1 MLPALSNPPS
11 RCERTAA
18 HLVYENLSVNPVVA
32 RLRKLTIMQ
41 MWRVR
46 CSLVKRTNWRSAT
59 LPLGIAVLLASGPS
73 ETSPLGIGLLLG
85 VFLGAVF
92 PKIRSGLLFLGAQL
106 PAHLESSGE
115 PEQGV
120 HAANHEGH
128 QEQSGHAPEGIE
140 EERVLSRIVMGGVG
154 QVSGKAAG
162 CARMGFPA
170 GGRDLSPA
178 KGRARVRYRHHIM
191 GSMAVIALGRFG
203 VPELRDLPVIGFKI
217 GLGNLLVAASACSHH
232 VQPEAVLIGAVNGM
246 SGMAIIAHWKWLAEA
261 AHALGMD
268 AVLELVLDAVV
279 APAAR
284 VRHVVGVD
292 TRRRIGAGKDLMSGV
307 ATGAGRRHRQA
318 VLQ

>member
-46 CSLVKRTNWRSAT
+46 CSRVKRTNWRSAT
-59 LPLGIAVLLASGPS
+59 LPLGVAVLLASGPS

-120 HAANHEGH
+120 HAAHHEGH
-128 QEQSGHAPEGIE
+128 QEQRGHAPEGIE
-140 EERVLSRIVMGGVG
+140 EERVLSRVVMGGVG
-154 QVSGKAAG
+154 QLSGKAAG
-162 CARMGFPA
+162 CARMALPA
-170 GGRDLSPA
+170 GGGDIGPTQVRFRIRDRQDVVGP
-178 KGRARVRYRHHIM
+178 
-191 GSMAVIALGRFG
+191 MAVIAHGRFG
-203 VPELRDLPVIGFKI
+203 VCELRDFPVI
-217 GLGNLLVAASACSHH
+217 
-232 VQPEAVLIGAVNGM
+232 
-246 SGMAIIAHWKWLAEA
+246 
-261 AHALGMD
+261 
-268 AVLELVLDAVV
+268 
-279 APAAR
+279 
-284 VRHVVGVD
+284 
-292 TRRRIGAGKDLMSGV
+292 
-307 ATGAGRRHRQA
+307 
-318 VLQ
+318 